1 MAQGTL
7 RINCDD
13 GDDVGG
19 GVRDGHDDA
28 PGDPGPKKPAKEK
41 ISR

>member
-1 MAQGTL
+1 LAQGSL
-7 RINCDD
+7 IVNCDD

-19 GVRDGHDDA
+19 AVRDGRDDA
-28 PGDPGPKKPAKEK
+28 PGDPGPKKLAKEK